1 MQELH
6 FASGLKQTNI
16 SFIYHGY
23 VSFLE
28 SLIKFTFSLCNGI
41 EVFKDG
47 PSINPFLD
55 PHPPL
60 SFILVKGAVEDFT
73 GMEKRIEAEYY
84 CWPPNFWT
92 FRRL

>member
-28 SLIKFTFSLCNGI
+28 SLIKFPFSLCNGM

-47 PSINPFLD
+47 PSINQ
-55 PHPPL
+55 
-60 SFILVKGAVEDFT
+60 
-73 GMEKRIEAEYY
+73 
-84 CWPPNFWT
+84 
-92 FRRL
+92 

>member
-47 PSINPFLD
+47 PFINP
-55 PHPPL
+55 
-60 SFILVKGAVEDFT
+60 
-73 GMEKRIEAEYY
+73 
-84 CWPPNFWT
+84 
-92 FRRL
+92 

>member
-55 PHPPL
+55 PPPFVIY
-60 SFILVKGAVEDFT
+60 SNNRGGGRFHWNGKE
-73 GMEKRIEAEYY
+73 
-84 CWPPNFWT
+84 N
-92 FRRL
+92 